1 MQFEA
6 SESREGKDDLYG
18 NVAESETSLPVDVY
32 VHDSF
37 WGNTSYMSA
46 QNSAMPWQDHTDAS
60 EWTEEKDPM
69 MCGAAPWDEALQ
81 DVRVSQVARWA

>member
-32 VHDSF
+32 FHDF
-37 WGNTSYMSA
+37 VYVYVDIYVYVKM
-46 QNSAMPWQDHTDAS
+46 
-60 EWTEEKDPM
+60 
-69 MCGAAPWDEALQ
+69 
-81 DVRVSQVARWA
+81 

>member
-32 VHDSF
+32 VHNF
-37 WGNTSYMSA
+37 VYVYVNIYVFVYVNM
-46 QNSAMPWQDHTDAS
+46 
-60 EWTEEKDPM
+60 
-69 MCGAAPWDEALQ
+69 
-81 DVRVSQVARWA
+81 

>member
-32 VHDSF
+32 IHDFVHVYVDIYVSV
-37 WGNTSYMSA
+37 NVR
-46 QNSAMPWQDHTDAS
+46 QQVLLECS
-60 EWTEEKDPM
+60 E
-69 MCGAAPWDEALQ
+69 
-81 DVRVSQVARWA
+81 